1 MGTDRQQSRVLAERR
16 VNLPTALGLRPA
28 AHLNSQGSCELPG
41 EELPTTSD
49 ETWSAPFVAALMAV
63 VDRTIAQWFADNP
76 KHATWRRKCG
86 ARVRIVRTGR
96 CSEMCGGSIQ
106 KLRRSSLRSFRT
118 IVHAPTRAGHRAL
131 SAQWLGADVAGHAHS
146 TRRAA
151 EKVLRRGAAA
161 EDSGG

>member
-1 MGTDRQQSRVLAERR
+1 M
-16 VNLPTALGLRPA
+16 
-28 AHLNSQGSCELPG
+28 
-41 EELPTTSD
+41 
-49 ETWSAPFVAALMAV
+49 SAPFVAALMAV

-118 IVHAPTRAGHRAL
+118 IVHGVRATAPCLHNGSVPTLQDMLTPQDERPKKFCVEAPQPRIL
-131 SAQWLGADVAGHAHS
+131 AD
-146 TRRAA
+146 
-151 EKVLRRGAAA
+151 
-161 EDSGG
+161 DW